1 MLTFCSDKGFC
12 SRGDA
17 CRYDHSGAVIA
28 GAGPGGMGPVFPQ
41 GQMMGGPIRFG
52 GPSGPQG
59 GFQGMQGMPGMAG
72 QQFGMPPKQQPHAGP
87 WGAGPM
93 PQQGMPHAGAFGD
106 AGPSGGPHM
115 GAQGQQQGFQGGM
128 PQNPQFN
135 GMSGPS
141 RGGHA
146 GGGRGGHNA
155 APRGSF
161 RGPRSQT
168 ALVLE
173 NVPAEHLELIKINEY
188 FKRFGTIT
196 NIQIDAPGQKALV
209 DFARPEEAKAAHGCP
224 DAVFGNRFV
233 RIFFQRLEDAENG
246 GISTPLEKPGAP
258 QQSRPIA
265 KKPAFV
271 PGQTNVYHAPGAPTT
286 AATRAKV
293 ELDRKQAQSQL
304 DHLLGEQKT
313 LMASVTSSSIT
324 PEARKATMMRL
335 RALSSE
341 ISAATEKVKEAVQAI
356 ANLPAAPA
364 PLSAEERSA
373 MKERRERERLDR
385 ELEMHGKGDETTDE
399 LKAKLESLKAEVSM
413 RGVPEI
419 ASCSDTLAGRITGAG
434 RQWSAVRVPRR
445 AAGSRRAWHEFPRQ
459 LLQPRWPRRRGEHA
473 PRQPAHARRRERCA
487 GCRDGRGEGILQGE
501 TAPASVVSRV

>member
-1 MLTFCSDKGFC
+1 
-12 SRGDA
+12 
-17 CRYDHSGAVIA
+17 
-28 GAGPGGMGPVFPQ
+28 
-41 GQMMGGPIRFG
+41 MMGAPMRFG

-59 GFQGMQGMPGMAG
+59 GFQGMHGMQGMQG
-72 QQFGMPPKQQPHAGP
+72 QQFGMPPQQQQQQQQQGGP
-87 WGAGPM
+87 WGPGPM
-93 PQQGMPHAGAFGD
+93 QQQGMPHPGAFGA
-106 AGPSGGPHM
+106 AGPSLGSRMGP
-115 GAQGQQQGFQGGM
+115 QGQQQPGFQGG
-128 PQNPQFN
+128 PPHDGQFH

-146 GGGRGGHNA
+146 AGRGAHNA
-155 APRGSF
+155 TPRGAF
-161 RGPRSQT
+161 RGARSQT

-246 GISTPLEKPGAP
+246 GISTPLDKPGAP
-258 QQSRPIA
+258 HQSRPIA

-286 AATRAKV
+286 AASRAKV

-324 PEARKATMMRL
+324 PDARKATMMRL
-335 RALSSE
+335 RALPAE
-341 ISAATEKVKEAVQAI
+341 IGAATDKVKEAVQAI
-356 ANLPAAPA
+356 ANMPAAPA
-364 PLSAEERSA
+364 PLSTEERNA
-373 MKERRERERLDR
+373 LKERRERERLDR

-399 LKAKLESLKAEVSM
+399 LKAKLESLKAEVSTLGAQDIATGSDASFRLRHWAWTPTALPPRTAGL
-413 RGVPEI
+413 RGAVAHVAR
-419 ASCSDTLAGRITGAG
+419 ASAAATTTAAAEAALRACVWTTE
-434 RQWSAVRVPRR
+434 PR
-445 AAGSRRAWHEFPRQ
+445 GS
-459 LLQPRWPRRRGEHA
+459 
-473 PRQPAHARRRERCA
+473 
-487 GCRDGRGEGILQGE
+487 
-501 TAPASVVSRV
+501 S